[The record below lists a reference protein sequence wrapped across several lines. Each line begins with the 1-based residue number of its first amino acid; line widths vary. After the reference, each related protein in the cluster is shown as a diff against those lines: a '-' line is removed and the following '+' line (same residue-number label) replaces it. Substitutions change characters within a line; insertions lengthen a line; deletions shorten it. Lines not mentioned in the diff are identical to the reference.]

1 MVQKFYFIEL
11 LSRNTV
17 NYEGNVEMEAGIEG
31 VFQLYLPGA
40 ALFSQVVLLAVV
52 LTLVPIIIMS
62 IIILIAVWKK
72 VRNPSADNTNAPS
85 ERRNRPLVFLSVCCM
100 LSEAALWDQMEG
112 DRVGEPGRP
121 RVHIRGPHPPAL
133 WPGLG
138 NATRQPGSGWDM
150 RDRWPC

>member
-31 VFQLYLPGA
+31 VFHLYLLPGA

-85 ERRNRPLVFLSVCCM
+85 ERRNRPLVFLSVTRASAVCCQKPRYEIRWKVIESVSQDGHEYIYVDPIHLPYDLAWEM
-100 LSEAALWDQMEG
+100 PRDNLVL
-112 DRVGEPGRP
+112 GE
-121 RVHIRGPHPPAL
+121 
-133 WPGLG
+133 
-138 NATRQPGSGWDM
+138 T
-150 RDRWPC
+150 